1 MITMLL
7 WGGSW
12 PVTKVLVG
20 SVPPLTVGF
29 FRFLIASIF
38 FIPTLNLAKGGYN
51 YKYSKNQFLWFFILG
66 MTGIFGYGIF
76 FLYGLKH
83 TTAAQGS
90 IIAGVNP
97 AFISIFAHILHGERL
112 KEKWMYS
119 GFIISFIGVLFVIG
133 VQSLLK
139 FNREHLIGNLLIV
152 CAMVCWSVYSNI
164 GKHVMKNHSALE
176 ATTGAVFFGTIL
188 FAFGS
193 ATEEFWNLGS
203 DTLDFSF
210 WIAILYLGAI
220 VTFLGFRFY
229 FSAVKNIGAT
239 NSSIFINLVPIF
251 GTFFSFVFLEET
263 IYWTF
268 LIGLVLIVFGI
279 ILINFPYSQ
288 NQTT

>member
-1 MITMLL
+1 
-7 WGGSW
+7 
-12 PVTKVLVG
+12 
-20 SVPPLTVGF
+20 
-29 FRFLIASIF
+29 IASIF